1 LESHVPLGC
10 VTSSVTPPPVGAVTS
25 FAHSTSRLGP
35 RGSHRGWSAP
45 EATPMLSP
53 EWPKRRVLMPDSY
66 SLQMLDG
73 AWGRRSRPNPP
84 RASLSSGGPA
94 PDLPLPPSSPLSP
107 TAGPFP
113 PPVGAAVAVPLTDG
127 DGPALW
133 SSTTDAQHAAG
144 VERVKQCIRG
154 PPSYSSNTSPPR
166 RWRDCRPF
174 RGAWGRGTNRSR
186 SGSSEGARPRVLR
199 FNAYPVSTAS
209 PRRSPA
215 PRPSLVPD
223 GHLYQLNYA
232 RRWFGSLPDDPA
244 ASVTSGAPSRCTPP
258 LARGP
263 GGCTARTT

>member
-53 EWPKRRVLMPDSY
+53 EWPKRRALMPDSY

-73 AWGRRSRPNPP
+73 AWGRLSRPNLP

-166 RWRDCRPF
+166 V
-174 RGAWGRGTNRSR
+174 GGGTADR
-186 SGSSEGARPRVLR
+186 SGARGGGAPIGPGPGVPRG
-199 FNAYPVSTAS
+199 PVPGS
-209 PRRSPA
+209 
-215 PRPSLVPD
+215 
-223 GHLYQLNYA
+223 
-232 RRWFGSLPDDPA
+232 FGS
-244 ASVTSGAPSRCTPP
+244 THTQSRRHPLAGPPP
-258 LARGP
+258 LGP
-263 GGCTARTT
+263 PLCQTATSTS